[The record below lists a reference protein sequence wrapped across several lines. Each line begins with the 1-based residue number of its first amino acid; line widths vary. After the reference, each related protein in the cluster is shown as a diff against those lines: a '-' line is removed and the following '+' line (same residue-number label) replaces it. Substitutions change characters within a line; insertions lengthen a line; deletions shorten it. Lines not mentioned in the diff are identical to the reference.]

1 MLVRAFIMAR
11 GSTGGGGGLIWPGG
25 GSPGVGRRGGH
36 GGVHA
41 CPGEVRPGDL
51 VDLPYWPVG
60 RDTWDVARGG

>member
-11 GSTGGGGGLIWPGG
+11 PP
-25 GSPGVGRRGGH
+25 PGVGRRGAMGE
-36 GGVHA
+36 VHA